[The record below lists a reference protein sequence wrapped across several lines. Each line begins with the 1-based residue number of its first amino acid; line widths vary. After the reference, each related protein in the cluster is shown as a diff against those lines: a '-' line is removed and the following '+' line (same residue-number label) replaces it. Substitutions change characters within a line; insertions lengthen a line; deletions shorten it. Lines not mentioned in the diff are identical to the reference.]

1 MPSDFPWS
9 IVLILG
15 PAILLLVI
23 IWAYMRNRAAGRG
36 NVERAEDGAVRLREE
51 IERDSDPR

>member
-15 PAILLLVI
+15 PAILLAVI
-23 IWAYMRNRAAGRG
+23 IWGFVRNRAAGRG
-36 NVERAEDGAVRLREE
+36 SVERAEEGAVRLREE

>member
-9 IVLILG
+9 VVLILG
-15 PAILLLVI
+15 PTILLAVI

-36 NVERAEDGAVRLREE
+36 NVRQAEDGAVRLREE